1 MKSAAALLCLCVVAV
16 TAEATTPAAPNNGVQ
31 SMLEQG
37 QSITRERKS
46 LEAQQAK
53 LMKQKADLDA
63 AAQTL
68 NQQQAALNQDI
79 EANNQAITQQG
90 SKTGQNQA
98 DCQPG
103 KGGAG
108 QTNQCNQDIKA
119 LNVSRA
125 DLKAQQDALKQRQAD
140 LDAAFQHHAQ
150 DAQAWNDAEQK
161 VVTRL
166 NAVYQGQNNW
176 MDAANSLIG
185 SEGFQTLAS
194 QANAGA
200 RCTGTVPKG
209 DRVTPALLQKY
220 TDLIVG
226 CLAYVAK
233 HSADAPA
240 G

>member
-1 MKSAAALLCLCVVAV
+1 MKSAAALLCICVVAV
-16 TAEATTPAAPNNGVQ
+16 TAEAATPAPNNGVQ

-37 QSITRERKS
+37 QSISRERKS

-53 LMKQKADLDA
+53 LLKQKTDLDA
-63 AAQTL
+63 ATQTL

-90 SKTGQNQA
+90 NKTGQNQS
-98 DCQPG
+98 DCQQG
-103 KGGAG
+103 KGGTG
-108 QTNQCNQDIKA
+108 QTNQCNQAIKA

-125 DLKAQQDALKQRQAD
+125 DLKAQQDVLKQRQAD
-140 LDAAFQHHAQ
+140 LDAAVQHHAQ

-161 VVTRL
+161 TVTRL

-185 SEGFQTLAS
+185 SEGFQTLAA